1 MDRNSRPSHGSA
13 GFIQPNVLPGWGQ
26 GNVENDKHDYHEISA
41 VQPEIMKRRMAH
53 RKLRSIH
60 IFMITIN
67 ATLGTGL
74 YWRGGQVLE
83 LGGSLAV
90 ILSFLLLGILAW
102 MVMQCITELIS
113 IWPVP
118 GALAV
123 FVRKF
128 VDDELGIVVGIA
140 YWFTYSVSYAYLIAA
155 TAEEIHYWIN
165 NSEFDGVVLYL
176 IVPLILILINSFGVE
191 LYGWFEVVTGVIK
204 LTCLFIIIV
213 SMLVFAARGSNDLA
227 SEFYD
232 FIYLY
237 PSFLP
242 GHIIKNVDALDW
254 ESPTHYDQCAAQNW
268 VSALFMCLS
277 IATFAYVGIE
287 TPAAI
292 AIEAR
297 PPRMKSA
304 GAEPFRQLNNV
315 GNIGDTVRFSA
326 KWVSVFACVG
336 YTLSGILLSL
346 YVDANNESLP
356 RVDWVAQTHTTV
368 ASAFVIAAKL
378 AGAPGVASAFNA
390 FLVLTALS
398 CANTNLFI
406 ASRMLFGL
414 VNQIEGGPDEHW
426 YLNVLAWLGRTNRYR
441 VPIRAMAVSALAFIW
456 LPFLQLAHPPVDSS
470 QASAPL
476 NSRTECQSGSA
487 TSGITSFID
496 ILADMGSVGV
506 LVVWT
511 CECWAF
517 IRFYNCINRH
527 KRELVERKVPRVRR
541 FYEGDDND
549 YPYISNG
556 QPLTGYVAVTL
567 CLFILLV
574 VNGASLWNRFYV
586 EPFLSSYLMVL
597 IFILLW
603 IALKLFRGARW
614 SLIDLSDPDEV
625 ESIIR
630 GLHQLSFSGYPNES
644 TSNTGRNSSMWP
656 LSLLSRSP

>member
-1 MDRNSRPSHGSA
+1 MDRNSLSSPGSA
-13 GFIQPNVLPGWGQ
+13 GFTQPNVLRGWDQ
-26 GNVENDKHDYHEISA
+26 ENVKNDKHDYHEISA

-60 IFMITIN
+60 IFMISIN

-90 ILSFLLLGILAW
+90 ILSFLLLGMLAW

-113 IWPVP
+113 IWPIP

-128 VDDELGIVVGIA
+128 IDDELGIVVGIA
-140 YWFTYSVSYAYLIAA
+140 YWFTYSVSYAYLISTTAA
-155 TAEEIHYWIN
+155 EIHDWIKIP
-165 NSEFDGVVLYL
+165 EFDGVVLYL
-176 IVPLILILINSFGVE
+176 IVPLILIVVNSFGVE

-204 LTCLFIIIV
+204 LTCLVIIIV
-213 SMLVFAARGSNDLA
+213 FMIVFAAQGSNDLTNW
-227 SEFYD
+227 D
-232 FIYLY
+232 
-237 PSFLP
+237 
-242 GHIIKNVDALDW
+242 K
-254 ESPTHYDQCAAQNW
+254 PTYHDPCAARNW
-268 VSALFMCLS
+268 VAALFMCLS

-292 AIEAR
+292 AVEAR
-297 PPRMKSA
+297 PPRMKPA
-304 GAEPFRQLNNV
+304 DAEPFRQLTNR

-326 KWVSVFACVG
+326 KWVSVYACVG
-336 YTLSGILLSL
+336 YTLSGILVSLS
-346 YVDANNESLP
+346 VDVTDKSLP
-356 RVDWVAQTHTTV
+356 RVDWVTQTNTTV
-368 ASAFVIAAKL
+368 TSPFVIAAEL
-378 AGAPGVASAFNA
+378 AGAPGVADAFNA
-390 FLVLTALS
+390 FLIFTALS

-414 VNQIEGGPDEHW
+414 VNQVEGGPDEHW
-426 YLNVLAWLGRTNRYR
+426 YLNVLAWLGRTNSYR
-441 VPIRAMAVSALAFIW
+441 VPIRAVAVSAISFMW
-456 LPFLQLAHPPVDSS
+456 LPFLQLARPPADSS
-470 QASAPL
+470 K
-476 NSRTECQSGSA
+476 TGGSSNDTDKCHGGGV

-496 ILADMGSVGV
+496 VLADMGSVGV

-556 QPLTGYVAVTL
+556 QPLTGYVSVAV

-574 VNGASLWNRFYV
+574 LNGASLWNGFYV

-597 IFILLW
+597 IFLLLW
-603 IALKLFRGARW
+603 IVLKLFRGARW

-625 ESIIR
+625 ESTIR
-630 GLHQLSFSGYPNES
+630 GLHQLSFSGYPNDS
-644 TSNTGRNSSMWP
+644 TSNNGKNSSMWP

>member
-1 MDRNSRPSHGSA
+1 
-13 GFIQPNVLPGWGQ
+13 
-26 GNVENDKHDYHEISA
+26 
-41 VQPEIMKRRMAH
+41 MKRRMAH

-90 ILSFLLLGILAW
+90 ILSFLLMGILAW
-102 MVMQCITELIS
+102 VVMQSIAELLC

-140 YWFTYSVSYAYLIAA
+140 YWFTYSVAFAYLISA
-155 TAEEIHYWIN
+155 TAAEIHFWLD
-165 NSEFDGVVLYL
+165 SAEFDGVVLYL
-176 IVPLILILINSFGVE
+176 IIPLILILINSFGVE
-191 LYGWFEVVTGVIK
+191 LYGWFEVATAVVK
-204 LTCLFIIIV
+204 LSCLVIIII
-213 SMLVFAARGSNDLA
+213 SMIVFAARGTHDLA
-227 SEFYD
+227 
-232 FIYLY
+232 
-237 PSFLP
+237 
-242 GHIIKNVDALDW
+242 NW
-254 ESPTHYDQCAAQNW
+254 ENPTHFDNCAAHNW
-268 VSALFMCLS
+268 VTALFMCLS

-292 AIEAR
+292 ALEAR
-297 PPRMKSA
+297 PPKMKST
-304 GAEPFRQLNNV
+304 GSGESQQLNYT

-326 KWVSVFACVG
+326 KWISVFACFA
-336 YTLSGILLSL
+336 YTLCGLLLSL
-346 YVDANNESLP
+346 TVDATNEKLP
-356 RVDWVAQTHTTV
+356 RVDWVDQSQAAVT
-368 ASAFVIAAKL
+368 SAFVLAAEL
-378 AGAPGVASAFNA
+378 SHAPGVASAFNG

-414 VNQIEGGPDEHW
+414 INQIEGGPDERW
-426 YLNVLAWLGRTNRYR
+426 YLNVLAWLGRTNSYR

-456 LPFLQLAHPPVDSS
+456 LPFLQLARSSAESS
-470 QASAPL
+470 QGTETNSFDGTAAP
-476 NSRTECQSGSA
+476 ECQGGGA

-506 LVVWT
+506 LIVWA

-517 IRFYNCINRH
+517 IRYYNCINRH
-527 KRELVERKVPRVRR
+527 KDELMERKVPRVRR
-541 FYEGDDND
+541 FDEGDDND

-556 QPLTGYVAVTL
+556 QPFTAYFGLIA
-567 CLFILLV
+567 CLFVLLV
-574 VNGASLWNRFYV
+574 VNGAALWNGFYV
-586 EPFLSSYLMVL
+586 EPFLSSYLIVI

-603 IALKLFRGARW
+603 ILLKYFRDGRW
-614 SLIDLSDPDEV
+614 SLVDLSDPNTV

-630 GLHQLSFSGYPNES
+630 GLHQFSFSGYPNES

-656 LSLLSRSP
+656 LSLLARSPREDR